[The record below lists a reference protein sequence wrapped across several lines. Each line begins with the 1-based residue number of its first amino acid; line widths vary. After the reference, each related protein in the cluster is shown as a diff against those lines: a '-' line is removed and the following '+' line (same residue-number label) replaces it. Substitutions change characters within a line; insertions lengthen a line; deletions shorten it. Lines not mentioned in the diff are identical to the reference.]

1 MVPDTLQRRNPRRRI
16 VVLYDVGSASPREI
30 TNGVAG
36 VADPVFVVGGSAHA
50 RDMVPVLSALGP
62 VVLATD
68 VARTAAEVRGH
79 GPTDGV
85 ITFSERM
92 LRPGSELAAELGH
105 RFHDRETVLRLT
117 DKNEQR
123 RALAASAA
131 TAATAVRSCRVSA
144 ASEVDAALAVVGL
157 PAVLKPTVGEGSRDT
172 HAITYA
178 EQARA
183 ILAGLASATGPVSF
197 QLEQLL
203 VGRPSRPFGDY
214 VSVESLTVDGRPR
227 HLAVTGKFALAPPF
241 REPGQFWPAPLDPV
255 DDELVRSLTSSALA
269 ALGVVDGL
277 THTEIKLTPDGPRII
292 EVNGRIGGFIS
303 DLAHRCL
310 GRDLIELAALVAMGE
325 PLDGPPEVGPHP
337 VYYQYSNLAPPDA
350 VGLRQVE
357 GLPQVRRTPGVT
369 AYRQLVRPPCG
380 LTAGVATQ
388 ELDLMCGTAQDFN
401 EMFRTIEEAIQP
413 LMFEFVLPDGAIRV
427 LRGTQLPSATALP
440 YRPLT
445 LRET

>member
-1 MVPDTLQRRNPRRRI
+1 MVPDTRQRRDRRRRI

-30 TNGVAG
+30 SNGVAG

-92 LRPGSELAAELGH
+92 LRPGSELAAALGH

-131 TAATAVRSCRVSA
+131 TAVRSCRVSA
-144 ASEVDAALAVVGL
+144 PSEVDAALAVVGL

-172 HAITYA
+172 HPIEGA

-183 ILAGLASATGPVSF
+183 ILAGLSSGTGPVSF

-203 VGRPSRPFGDY
+203 VGRPSWPFGDY

-227 HLAVTGKFALAPPF
+227 HVAVTGKFALAPPF

-255 DDELVRSLTSSALA
+255 DDGLVRSLTSSALA
-269 ALGVVDGL
+269 ALGVVNGL

-292 EVNGRIGGFIS
+292 EVNGRIGGFVS
-303 DLAHRCL
+303 DLARRCL

-325 PLDGPPEVGPHP
+325 PVDWPPEVGPHP

-350 VGLRQVE
+350 VGLRPVE

-388 ELDLMCGTAQDFN
+388 ELDLMCGTAQDFD
-401 EMFRTIEEAIQP
+401 EMFRTVEDAIGR
-413 LMFEFVLPDGAIRV
+413 LMFEFVLPDGAIRA

-440 YRPLT
+440 QVPFT
-445 LRET
+445 LKET